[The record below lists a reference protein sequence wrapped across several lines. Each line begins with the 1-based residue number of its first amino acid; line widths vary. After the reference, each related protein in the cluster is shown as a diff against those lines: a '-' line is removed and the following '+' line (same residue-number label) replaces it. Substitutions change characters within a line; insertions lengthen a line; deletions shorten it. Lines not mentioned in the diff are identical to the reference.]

1 MNCPKC
7 NGELQART
15 SDDVEI
21 DVCQRCGGIW
31 LDSGE
36 LEKIMAISQQENW
49 RLYDRGREG
58 YDPTP
63 APTPSKSYLER
74 LLHGDQS

>member
-1 MNCPKC
+1 MKCPKC

-15 SDDVEI
+15 RGEVEI
-21 DVCQRCGGIW
+21 DVCQACGGIW

-36 LEKIMAISQQENW
+36 LEKITATTQQQDW

-63 APTPSKSYLER
+63 APTPQSSYLEE
-74 LLHGDQS
+74 LLKDVR